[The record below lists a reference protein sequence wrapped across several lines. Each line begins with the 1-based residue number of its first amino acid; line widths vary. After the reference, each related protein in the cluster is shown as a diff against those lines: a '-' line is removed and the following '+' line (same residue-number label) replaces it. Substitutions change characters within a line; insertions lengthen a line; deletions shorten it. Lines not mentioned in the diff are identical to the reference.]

1 MSQFWSAPPFPTI
14 GGPPRRGLSL
24 TRCVWI
30 CAVTAWLAAGLVL
43 LAARRP
49 ERQTHGPAALS
60 APSRV
65 SAPFGSPPAIPST
78 ELLPVTAADARAI
91 NAAVPFTK
99 GVGSPAQP
107 FIAEVGS
114 PDFEKAAVC
123 LAAAAIYEA
132 GDDPTG
138 ERAVIQVV
146 LNRVRHP
153 AYPKTVCGVVF
164 QGSERRTGCQF
175 TFTCDGALSR
185 RPSPAAWERASDLA
199 RKALTGAVA
208 PEVGLATHYHTDWV
222 VPYWSGSLDK
232 IARIGTHLFFRWKG
246 WWGTPPAFRGRYAGG
261 ERVDDR
267 LPGAAPLVEGF
278 TGDIADP
285 APSDPGVAPT
295 GPAPAAWT
303 TIKIPGVREADL
315 KGSILRLADLDTNS
329 FVLQLRPG
337 AFPGDWATSAVVIC
351 RGRPN
356 CVVLGYLQPDRVP
369 ASLPIPREQYVQASF
384 LYRRGADAS
393 SGRAFWHCGQV
404 AEIDPA
410 RCVPGTERAVV
421 QTR

>member
-1 MSQFWSAPPFPTI
+1 MV
-14 GGPPRRGLSL
+14 
-24 TRCVWI
+24 VWI
-30 CAVTAWLAAGLVL
+30 EWQQLFLFGNTWS
-43 LAARRP
+43 
-49 ERQTHGPAALS
+49 LS
-60 APSRV
+60 TISIESR
-65 SAPFGSPPAIPST
+65 
-78 ELLPVTAADARAI
+78 
-91 NAAVPFTK
+91 N
-99 GVGSPAQP
+99 
-107 FIAEVGS
+107 
-114 PDFEKAAVC
+114 
-123 LAAAAIYEA
+123 
-132 GDDPTG
+132 
-138 ERAVIQVV
+138 
-146 LNRVRHP
+146 
-153 AYPKTVCGVVF
+153 
-164 QGSERRTGCQF
+164 
-175 TFTCDGALSR
+175 
-185 RPSPAAWERASDLA
+185 
-199 RKALTGAVA
+199 
-208 PEVGLATHYHTDWV
+208 
-222 VPYWSGSLDK
+222 
-232 IARIGTHLFFRWKG
+232 ARIKKIGLRFTSWR
-246 WWGTPPAFRGRYAGG
+246 
-261 ERVDDR
+261 
-267 LPGAAPLVEGF
+267 PLVEGF